1 MGAGASANRNTE
13 NKYAYSMTTDNIDRW
28 NEDNGLAV
36 VAGIDFGTSY
46 SGYAF
51 SLKGSLDVI
60 STQKHGGRLPKD
72 RVPTVILL
80 NPDQTFNSF
89 GYDAIE
95 TYSGLSV
102 DVRPRYFYFE
112 NFKMFLYETMHGKA
126 TVNLYTL
133 HLRAVKEMGLKD
145 VAQLEQ
151 LPYNQWPK
159 YLQTYI
165 DSDIKHNSH
174 SRFLR
179 IKDTLKKEIDAQQLF
194 SLAFKYF
201 RDLAVETVD
210 LSTHGLNEKYIQ
222 WMIGIPAV
230 WSDTAKHFMRQ
241 AAKDAGMRPENLRL
255 VLEPEAASLFCEEH
269 AVVASGNTL
278 DRLPVGHKYIL
289 ADLGGGTADI
299 CVHEIMSAGRLRELY
314 RATGGDFGGNTVN
327 KEFEIFISNVV
338 GCGVWKE
345 FKKTH
350 WACYCDLKLCFE
362 TKKREFRMDTTNV
375 IFKLEPSL
383 ISLCET
389 SSNET
394 FSSIVSKCKHSTS
407 VEYKTNLGKLFI
419 NRSKMEEFFDHS
431 LCGIIQTLR
440 HIVQSCKTD
449 NITTL
454 LLVGGYA
461 ESQYIREKIK
471 SAFPNFRFMLPSD
484 SRLAVLKGTVMM
496 GYKPRNIV
504 ERRSR
509 FTYGFCCNEAFLPGE
524 HPRELRLI
532 NDGEEM
538 CRGVFVKMIEK
549 NQLVNYGDTF
559 TWEGH
564 YSAVDMHNKHIA
576 RETALWRSC
585 HSNPRFCLDKEGSE
599 LLGIEDQFCEKVGKF
614 VIKPP
619 HEGWPNYWNCETQLI
634 VGETEL
640 IVKFI
645 NKNTGQVYETNMN
658 FF

>member
-338 GCGVWKE
+338 G
-345 FKKTH
+345 
-350 WACYCDLKLCFE
+350 Y
-362 TKKREFRMDTTNV
+362 
-375 IFKLEPSL
+375 
-383 ISLCET
+383 
-389 SSNET
+389 
-394 FSSIVSKCKHSTS
+394 
-407 VEYKTNLGKLFI
+407 
-419 NRSKMEEFFDHS
+419 
-431 LCGIIQTLR
+431 
-440 HIVQSCKTD
+440 